1 MANENTLTGLIP
13 TIYVA
18 ADIVLREQTGFIG
31 AVYMDPS
38 GEMVAKDQNVTY
50 PIVPTIVATDVTPA
64 AVPTEPAGAALTT
77 GTMTISKVMKAPFVW
92 KGEEQFSIGN
102 IYEKVKESQFAQ
114 AFRVL
119 VNAVELDLALAAKR
133 NASRAYGTPGVTPF
147 ATAGV
152 LTDVSETRR
161 ILVENGAWTSDMHMV
176 LNSISGSKIRGTQ
189 SNLFKVNEAGTP
201 ELLRDG
207 TLGKLEGFNMHE
219 SAAIVQHVKG
229 TGTNYVVNG
238 SHAVGATTLVAKTG
252 SGTVLAGDVLALE
265 DDTTDPTHKYAVNTG
280 IAAPGS
286 MVIGG
291 PGLRKAQT
299 DGKTITVGDSYTG
312 NFAFERNALHLL
324 TRVPKLPKEG
334 ALGEH
339 EIITDPFSGISFLV
353 SVYPAYHEVIVEV
366 SLAWGT
372 KAVKSDAIAIL
383 LG

>member
-1 MANENTLTGLIP
+1 MANENTLTGLLP

-18 ADIVLREQTGFIG
+18 ADIVLHEQTGFLG

-38 GEMVAKDQNVTY
+38 GEMVAKDQNITY
-50 PIVPTIVATDVTPA
+50 PIVPTIAATDVAPA

-77 GTMTISKVMKAPFVW
+77 GTMTISKVKKAPFVW
-92 KGEEQFSIGN
+92 KGEEQFSIGPN
-102 IYEKVKESQFAQ
+102 YEKVREGQFAQ

-119 VNAVELDLALAAKR
+119 VNEVESDLFLAAKR
-133 NASRAYGTPGVTPF
+133 NASRAYGAAGTTPF

-152 LTDVSETRR
+152 LTDVAEIRK
-161 ILVENGAWTSDMHMV
+161 ILVDNGAWTSDMHMV
-176 LNSISGSKIRGTQ
+176 LNSTSGSKIRGTQ
-189 SNLFKVNEAGTP
+189 SSLFKVNEAGSA

-207 TLGKLEGFNMHE
+207 SLGRLEGFDMHE
-219 SAAIVQHVKG
+219 SAGIVSHVKG
-229 TGTNYVVNG
+229 TGTSYVVNG

-252 SGTVLAGDVLALE
+252 SGTVLYGDVLALE
-265 DDTTDPTHKYAVNTG
+265 DDTLNKYVVNTG

-291 PGLRKAQT
+291 PGLRQLQT
-299 DGKTITVGDSYTG
+299 DSKTITIGANYLG

-353 SVYPAYHEVIVEV
+353 SIYPAYHEVIVEI
-366 SLAWGT
+366 SLAWGV
-372 KAVKSDAIAIL
+372 KATKSDAIATL

>member
-18 ADIVLREQTGFIG
+18 ADKVLREQIGLIG

-38 GEMVAKDQNVTY
+38 GEMVAKDQNITY
-50 PIVPTIVATDVTPA
+50 PIVPTIVATDVVPA
-64 AVPTEPAGAALTT
+64 AVPTEPAGAALGY
-77 GTMTISKVMKAPFVW
+77 GTMTISKVEKAAFVW
-92 KGEEQFSIGN
+92 KGEEQFSING
-102 IYEKVKESQFAQ
+102 IFDKVKEAQFEQ

-119 VNAVELDLALAAKR
+119 VNAVEGDLFLAAKR
-133 NASRAYGTPGVTPF
+133 AASRAYGTAGTTPF

-152 LTDVSETRR
+152 LTDVAEIRR

-176 LNSISGSKIRGTQ
+176 LNSTTGSKIRGTQ
-189 SNLFKVNEAGTP
+189 ANLFKVNEAGTP
-201 ELLRDG
+201 ELLREG
-207 TLGKLEGFNMHE
+207 NLGRLEGFQMHE
-219 SAAIVQHVKG
+219 SAAIVSHTKG
-229 TGTNYVVNG
+229 TGTSYVFNG
-238 SHAVGATTLVAKTG
+238 SHAIGATTVVAKTG
-252 SGTVLAGDVLALE
+252 SGTVLAGDVLAFE
-265 DDTTDPTHKYAVNTG
+265 DDTTDPTHKYVVNTG

-286 MVIGG
+286 LVIGG

-299 DGKTITVGDSYTG
+299 DGKTITVGDSYLG
-312 NFAFERNALHLL
+312 NYAFERNAIHLL

-353 SVYPAYHEVIVEV
+353 SLYPAYHEVIVEV

>member
-1 MANENTLTGLIP
+1 MANENTLTGLLP

-18 ADIVLREQTGFIG
+18 ADIVLREQLGFVG

-50 PIVPTIVATDVTPA
+50 PIVPTIAATDVVPA

-77 GTMTISKVMKAPFVW
+77 GTMTISKVKKAPFVW
-92 KGEEQFSIGN
+92 KGEEQFSIGEN
-102 IYEKVKESQFAQ
+102 YEKVKESQFAQ

-119 VNAVELDLALAAKR
+119 VNEVELDLFLAAKR
-133 NASRAYGTPGVTPF
+133 GASRAYGTPGTTPF

-176 LNSISGSKIRGTQ
+176 LNSIVGSKIRGTQ
-189 SNLFKVNEAGTP
+189 SNLFKVNEAGSA

-207 TLGKLEGFNMHE
+207 NLGRLEGFNMHE

-229 TGTNYVVNG
+229 TGTSYVFNG
-238 SHAVGATTLVAKTG
+238 SHAIGATTVVAKTG
-252 SGTVLAGDVLALE
+252 SGTVLYGDTLTFE
-265 DDTTDPTHKYAVNTG
+265 DDITDPTHKYVVNTG
-280 IAAPGS
+280 IAAAGS
-286 MVIGG
+286 LVIGG

-299 DGKTITVGDSYTG
+299 DGKTITVGESYTG
-312 NFAFERNALHLL
+312 NFAFERNAIHLL
-324 TRVPKLPKEG
+324 ARVPKLPKEG

-339 EIITDPFSGISFLV
+339 EIITDPYSGISFLV

-372 KAVKSDAIAIL
+372 KAAKSDAIATL

>member
-13 TIYVA
+13 TIYKAVNR
-18 ADIVLREQTGFIG
+18 VMREQLGFLG

-38 GEMVAKDQNVTY
+38 GEMVAKDQNITY
-50 PIVPTIVATDVTPA
+50 PIVPTIVASAVVPA
-64 AVPTEPAGAALTT
+64 AVPTEPAGAALGY
-77 GTMTISKVMKAPFVW
+77 GTMTISRVEKAAFVW
-92 KGEEQFSIGN
+92 KGEEQFSLGES
-102 IYEKVKESQFAQ
+102 YDKVKEDQFAQ

-119 VNAVELDLALAAKR
+119 SNSVDADVYLAAKR
-133 NASRAYGTPGVTPF
+133 GASRAYGTPGTTPF

-152 LTDVSETRR
+152 LTDVAEIRK
-161 ILVENGAWTSDMHMV
+161 ILVDNGAWTSDMHMV
-176 LNSISGSKIRGTQ
+176 LNSTTGSKIRGTQ

-207 TLGKLEGFNMHE
+207 NLGRLEGFDMHE
-219 SAAIVQHVKG
+219 SASIVQHVKG
-229 TGTNYVVNG
+229 TGAAYVVNG
-238 SHAVGATTLVAKTG
+238 AHAVGATTLVAKTG

-265 DDTTDPTHKYAVNTG
+265 DDATNKYVVNTG

-286 MVIGG
+286 IGLG
-291 PGLRKAQT
+291 RPGLRQLQT

-334 ALGEH
+334 ALGDH
-339 EIITDPFSGISFLV
+339 EIITDPYSGVSFLV
-353 SVYPAYHEVIVEV
+353 SIYPAYHEVIVEV
-366 SLAWGT
+366 SLAWGV
-372 KAVKSDAIAIL
+372 KAVNPEGIAIL